1 MKITSVFETKAKD
14 EAQEKNAMMKLSFVG
29 TCNRRSRV
37 FYYFYFE
44 IGRPRK
50 LARQGP
56 KCPHHHLLLGCTT
69 GSLVI
74 GCQMR
79 TVVNFKKDDVTLSV
93 PTSAI
98 VVLDLTGWC

>member
-1 MKITSVFETKAKD
+1 MDDAADATIYDRF
-14 EAQEKNAMMKLSFVG
+14 
-29 TCNRRSRV
+29 
-37 FYYFYFE
+37 
-44 IGRPRK
+44 
-50 LARQGP
+50 
-56 KCPHHHLLLGCTT
+56 
-69 GSLVI
+69 I